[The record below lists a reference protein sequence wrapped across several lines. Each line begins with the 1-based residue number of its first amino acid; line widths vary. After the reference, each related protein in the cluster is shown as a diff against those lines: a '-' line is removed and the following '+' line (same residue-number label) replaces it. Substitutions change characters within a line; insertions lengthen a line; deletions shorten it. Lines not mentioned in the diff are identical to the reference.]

1 MTAPAKIKD
10 TIGKAAA
17 LLAMAPAFVEGA
29 VAQRRTDAAAMLA
42 TLGLD
47 PAPGAVD
54 ATVAQAAE
62 LLRARAAPATSHEP
76 LLKRFKDVTGW
87 SDHQLAKA
95 LSMTRASVQAYAS
108 GRSPERLSDVQKNVL
123 LAGLK
128 RRATR
133 MAALIAEMER

>member
-1 MTAPAKIKD
+1 MNPKIKD
-10 TIGKAAA
+10 TTGKAAA
-17 LLAMAPAFVEGA
+17 LLAMAPAFVVGTPEA
-29 VAQRRTDAAAMLA
+29 KRREAAALLA

-47 PAPGAVD
+47 PTPGAIAETL
-54 ATVAQAAE
+54 ATVQALAD
-62 LLRARAAPATSHEP
+62 AKAATSHEP

-95 LSMTRASVQAYAS
+95 LGMTRASVQAYAS

-128 RRATR
+128 RRAVR
-133 MAALIAEMER
+133 MAALIAEMEQ